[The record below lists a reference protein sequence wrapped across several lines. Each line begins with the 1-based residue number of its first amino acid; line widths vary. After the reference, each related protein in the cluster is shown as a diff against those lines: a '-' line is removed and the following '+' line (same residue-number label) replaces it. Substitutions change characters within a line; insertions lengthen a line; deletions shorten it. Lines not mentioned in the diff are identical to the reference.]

1 MLLRPFAALLCACA
15 LSGAH
20 AAGDPLASETWA
32 DIVELEFDG
41 APVVH
46 DDSFYLV
53 LPERVEEAFS
63 VPVTIGFADTP
74 YEIAEIAVFAENN
87 PFPEVARVTPHRP
100 LGGIGLNIRLEQS
113 TPVRAAARDADG
125 VWHVVHRLVEVASP
139 GGCSAPAGGV
149 GGVVG
154 EIAMRQFIRTEGDSR
169 LKLKIAHPMHT
180 GLASAPDGS
189 TIPAYYIRRVSL
201 ADDHGPLADLALWA
215 SVSADPEFT
224 FDLPDSRRSVRV
236 SATDTAGALF
246 ETVGAP
252 ARM

>member
-1 MLLRPFAALLCACA
+1 MLLRSFAALLCACA
-15 LSGAH
+15 FSGAH

-113 TPVRAAARDADG
+113 TPVRAAARDAS
-125 VWHVVHRLVEVASP
+125 ASGTSSTASSRWP
-139 GGCSAPAGGV
+139 APAAAPLRGAASAEPSVKSPCASSSAPRA
-149 GGVVG
+149 
-154 EIAMRQFIRTEGDSR
+154 
-169 LKLKIAHPMHT
+169 
-180 GLASAPDGS
+180 
-189 TIPAYYIRRVSL
+189 
-201 ADDHGPLADLALWA
+201 
-215 SVSADPEFT
+215 
-224 FDLPDSRRSVRV
+224 
-236 SATDTAGALF
+236 TAGSS
-246 ETVGAP
+246 
-252 ARM
+252 